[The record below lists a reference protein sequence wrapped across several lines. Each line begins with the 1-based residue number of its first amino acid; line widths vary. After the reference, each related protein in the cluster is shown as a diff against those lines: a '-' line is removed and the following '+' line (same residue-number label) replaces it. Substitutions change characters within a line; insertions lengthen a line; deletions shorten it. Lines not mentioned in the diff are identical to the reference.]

1 LYRVD
6 NLSDEGAL
14 HEEAGDSSDEDGNS
28 EVVIPQPERLQV
40 GLITF
45 LKAILEL
52 CIINVLT
59 MQNIN
64 YSSKSVSLHN

>member
-1 LYRVD
+1 LFQLLQSVYPDLYRVD

-40 GLITF
+40 SSIKFLSYTF
-45 LKAILEL
+45 VMYYKRFNNAE
-52 CIINVLT
+52 
-59 MQNIN
+59 
-64 YSSKSVSLHN
+64 Y